1 MFLIGYSSKDRYT
14 IVEPILFPLKHLG
27 SDAWY
32 DFTNMYHLGNNRYI
46 ANFEHRIGENGDNN
60 EISDNYTHCERRI
73 VDERV
78 ALY

>member
-1 MFLIGYSSKDRYT
+1 MFFIGYSSKDRYT

-32 DFTNMYHLGNNRYI
+32 DFTNMHLGDNRYF
-46 ANFEHRIGENGDNN
+46 ANLEHGIGENGDNN
-60 EISDNYTHCERRI
+60 ELSGNYAHCGRRI

-78 ALY
+78 AL